1 MSGYLNSARLVFANI
16 GIAGN
21 KLEEMIAGL
30 NPDAA
35 VKVGR
40 EERAMLLRTV
50 AEKLAEQQQ
59 QATAKQNELDAV
71 NHDLKTKRAAA
82 ANITARS
89 QQPGAAMPSE
99 AAVAELVANIKRLKE
114 KAELLEAGLAGKK
127 TAIDFL
133 EHIVADRAEALN
145 SFDNEA
151 EAVRN
156 RMELAKVR
164 EEQANLQAEVQGL
177 AGRSASTAGLS
188 ALGRAAD
195 KAERN
200 AAAAEI
206 VAGATGSKLQKDDV
220 MAGILVEAANGGV
233 PKKSALE
240 ELAEMA
246 K

>member
-1 MSGYLNSARLVFANI
+1 
-16 GIAGN
+16 
-21 KLEEMIAGL
+21 
-30 NPDAA
+30 
-35 VKVGR
+35 
-40 EERAMLLRTV
+40 
-50 AEKLAEQQQ
+50 
-59 QATAKQNELDAV
+59 
-71 NHDLKTKRAAA
+71 
-82 ANITARS
+82 
-89 QQPGAAMPSE
+89 
-99 AAVAELVANIKRLKE
+99 
-114 KAELLEAGLAGKK
+114 
-127 TAIDFL
+127 
-133 EHIVADRAEALN
+133 
-145 SFDNEA
+145 
-151 EAVRN
+151 
-156 RMELAKVR
+156 MELAKVR